1 MDIIA
6 HSATLLER
14 ERVAREAVAAI
25 PVLPVTSSFLALSP
39 PPTPQALRTAVEGL
53 LGTLILAPPSPPPH
67 VHTPHCD
74 HASGAMSATRA
85 HVHSATCN
93 HTISRKDTVFAAAA
107 SGDAPALEA
116 ALLSGGSTEE
126 ADEVGY
132 HFFTLA
138 AWRF

>member
-1 MDIIA
+1 M
-6 HSATLLER
+6 
-14 ERVAREAVAAI
+14 AREAVAAI

-74 HASGAMSATRA
+74 HAAGATRA

-93 HTISRKDTVFAAAA
+93 HTVSPKDTVFAAAA
-107 SGDAPALEA
+107 SGDVPALEA
-116 ALLSGGSTEE
+116 ALDAGGSTEE
-126 ADEVGY
+126 VHEVGVP
-132 HFFTLA
+132 LL
-138 AWRF
+138 